1 MNNGGKMEKIIFSD
15 VDGTLVDHTFKI
27 TEEINQKIDKTNAQ
41 LVIATGRMYEAA
53 KHLNLTSPVDMICSN
68 GSEVIVDGEL
78 IHQTFMDKSVATF
91 IVKELL
97 QKHYFLNVYTTKGVF
112 VPEFEGLLP
121 IIIENTIRY
130 AQNEVTTVNEFHEN
144 IESHLDLFYH
154 SNKPTDD
161 IFKELKTSEV
171 IKIEIVDCKKIEF
184 CTGYLS
190 MGYGVSAYS
199 SFGNNLEI
207 VPKGMSKV
215 NGIEKYLTHKQKA
228 NCITFG
234 IGDGNNDIEML
245 KHVDVA
251 IAMGN
256 ASDKLKAVADI
267 VVAKQNEGGY
277 LEALDYIEQYQN

>member
-1 MNNGGKMEKIIFSD
+1 MEKIIFSD
-15 VDGTLVDHTFKI
+15 VDGTLVDHSFKI
-27 TEEINQKIDKTNAQ
+27 TDEINQELENIDAK

-53 KHLNLTSPVDMICSN
+53 KHLNLTKPTDMICSN
-68 GSEVIVDGEL
+68 GSEVIVGEKL

-91 IVKELL
+91 IIKELL
-97 QKHYFLNVYTTKGVF
+97 QKQYFLNVYTTNGVF

-130 AQNEVTTVNEFHEN
+130 AADNVQTVNEFHKN

-154 SNKPTDD
+154 SNKPTKD
-161 IFKELKTSEV
+161 IFSELKNSEV
-171 IKIEIVDCKKIEF
+171 IKIEIVDCKKIDF

-190 MGYGVSAYS
+190 TGFGVTAYS

-215 NGIEKYLTHKQKA
+215 NGIEKYLAHTQKK
-228 NCITFG
+228 NYITFG

-245 KHVDVA
+245 KYVDVA

-256 ASDKLKAVADI
+256 ASDSLKAVADI
-267 VVAKQNEGGY
+267 VVKNQNEGGY
-277 LEALDYIEQYQN
+277 IQALEFIKNYQK